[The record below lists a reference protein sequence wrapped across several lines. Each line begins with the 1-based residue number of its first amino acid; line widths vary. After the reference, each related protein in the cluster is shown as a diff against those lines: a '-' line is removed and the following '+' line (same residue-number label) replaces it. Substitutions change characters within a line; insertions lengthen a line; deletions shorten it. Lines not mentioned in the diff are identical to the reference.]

1 MVIFSIPQVSISIEY
16 ISLAFVLHKTG
27 HDIILMSLFPHKP
40 VTLKRLNITSHNRG
54 FQKLRHEECLLFIL
68 NKLVFCRVRLFLP
81 SWLHLSLFT
90 CCSTCSSGFGAEPL
104 SILSGSVWECWIHL
118 LNFDFSQANMLM
130 FTLKVQH

>member
-68 NKLVFCRVRLFLP
+68 NKLVFCRVRQVSSIMAPLVPFYMLF
-81 SWLHLSLFT
+81 HLQLRIWCRTF
-90 CCSTCSSGFGAEPL
+90 EH
-104 SILSGSVWECWIHL
+104 IVWECWIHL